1 MSDVAPDPDVS
12 PRDPDGDRPDDAAR
26 AADRAAVR
34 RLRRPT
40 ARTAGAAAAV
50 LAALATGHVISSAF
64 PADERVQAPFY
75 RPGTVGEPVELRY
88 ARVTAGEP
96 DGSTVLDT
104 DDGTL
109 LTTPGVWVTVPLTIV
124 TKGEP
129 RAVNFAEVVGGDGR
143 TYAVLTGGRS
153 AFLPGTAQPGVP
165 RYATVRVELPPE
177 AVPGA
182 RLRIALNPLDTRRD
196 DMAEIDLG
204 LTRADADT
212 WSALDTPV
220 VARSSSDEPPEDS

>member
-1 MSDVAPDPDVS
+1 MSDVTPDPDAA
-12 PRDPDGDRPDDAAR
+12 PGGTGGDRPQDATTAAEDAR
-26 AADRAAVR
+26 M
-34 RLRRPT
+34 LPFRRPT

-50 LAALATGHVISSAF
+50 LAALATGHVLATAF
-64 PADERVQAPFY
+64 PADDRVQAPFM

-109 LTTPGVWVTVPLTIV
+109 LATPGVWVTVPLTIV

-129 RAVNFAEVVGGDGR
+129 RAVNFAEVAGGDGR

-182 RLRIALNPLDTRRD
+182 RLRIALFPLDTRRD

-204 LTRADADT
+204 LTRADADA
-212 WSALDTPV
+212 WSALDEPV
-220 VARSSSDEPPEDS
+220 VAHAASDAPPEDS